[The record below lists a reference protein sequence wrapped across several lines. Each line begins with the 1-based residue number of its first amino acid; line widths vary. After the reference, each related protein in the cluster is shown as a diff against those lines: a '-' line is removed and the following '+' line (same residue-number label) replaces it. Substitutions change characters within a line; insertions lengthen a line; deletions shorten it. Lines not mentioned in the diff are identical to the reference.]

1 MIMKTTSIQKSIS
14 IFSIT
19 LYALAFCIP
28 FFFSAQQ
35 LITGTII
42 NCLLFLSA
50 TRLSKKEV
58 LPIVALPS
66 IATLL
71 HGVLFGPQTV
81 FLFYFLPFVW
91 LGNYALVHVFVS
103 SESKPY
109 WLRIALS
116 SAAKYLLLQACAQL
130 YYNCGI
136 VPSVFLVSMGYIQLI
151 TALVGGALAYG
162 VGKIISYERR

>member
-1 MIMKTTSIQKSIS
+1 MQTTSIQKSIS

-58 LPIVALPS
+58 LPVVTLPS

-103 SESKPY
+103 SGSKSY

-116 SAAKYLLLQACAQL
+116 AAAKYLLLQACAQL
-130 YYNCGI
+130 YYHNGI
-136 VPSVFLVSMGYIQLI
+136 VPQVFLVSMGYIQLI
-151 TALVGGALAYG
+151 TALVGGALAYS
-162 VGKIISYERR
+162 VGKVISYERR

>member
-1 MIMKTTSIQKSIS
+1 MQTTSIRKSIS

-35 LITGTII
+35 LVTGTVI

-50 TRLSKKEV
+50 TRLSKKEL

-66 IATLL
+66 IATLF

-91 LGNYALVHVFVS
+91 LGNYALIYAFS
-103 SESKPY
+103 TLDSKPY
-109 WLRIALS
+109 WVRIALS
-116 SAAKYLLLQACAQL
+116 SAAKYLLLQACAQV
-130 YYNCGI
+130 YFASGI
-136 VPSVFLVSMGYIQLI
+136 VPSAFLASMGYIQLI
-151 TALVGGALAYG
+151 TALVGGVLAYS
-162 VGKIISYERR
+162 VTKVITYERR

>member
-1 MIMKTTSIQKSIS
+1 MQTTSIRKSIS

-35 LITGTII
+35 LVTGTVI

-50 TRLSKKEV
+50 TRLSKKEL

-66 IATLL
+66 IATLF

-81 FLFYFLPFVW
+81 FLFYFLPFIW
-91 LGNYALVHVFVS
+91 LGNYALVYAFS
-103 SESKPY
+103 TFDSKPY

-116 SAAKYLLLQACAQL
+116 SAVKYLLLQACAQV
-130 YYNCGI
+130 YFASGI
-136 VPSVFLVSMGYIQLI
+136 VPSAFLASMGYIQLI

-162 VGKIISYERR
+162 VTKMIPYERR

>member
-1 MIMKTTSIQKSIS
+1 MQTTSIGKSIS
-14 IFSIT
+14 IFSVT

-35 LITGTII
+35 LVTGAVI

-50 TRLSKKEV
+50 TRLSKKEL

-66 IATLL
+66 IATLF
-71 HGVLFGPQTV
+71 HGVLFGPHTV

-91 LGNYALVHVFVS
+91 LGNYALVYAFS
-103 SESKPY
+103 TLDSKPY
-109 WLRIALS
+109 WVRIAVS
-116 SAAKYLLLQACAQL
+116 SAVKYLLLQACAQI
-130 YYNCGI
+130 YFRSGI
-136 VPSVFLVSMGYIQLI
+136 VPSVFLASMGYIQLI

-162 VGKIISYERR
+162 VTKVISYERR